1 MRWVCFSE
9 CTLATAIPILANTFG
24 IREQRRMIDE
34 QRSIINT
41 LRSQASLMAVPNGSS
56 LIPESVFNQLN
67 ANYIALGIPGNDD
80 QLRAID
86 DGTSGGTQSGM
97 SVDPL
102 LSRGRR
108 LSSNS
113 DIRARSRSAL
123 RQMNAIQESPGEGH
137 QA

>member
-1 MRWVCFSE
+1 
-9 CTLATAIPILANTFG
+9 
-24 IREQRRMIDE
+24 MIDE

-41 LRSQASLMAVPNGSS
+41 LRNHAPQMAVSNGGA
-56 LIPESVFNQLN
+56 LIPDSVFNQLN

-80 QLRAID
+80 QLRSID
-86 DGTSGGTQSGM
+86 DGASTQSAI
-97 SVDPL
+97 SADPL

>member
-1 MRWVCFSE
+1 
-9 CTLATAIPILANTFG
+9 
-24 IREQRRMIDE
+24 
-34 QRSIINT
+34 
-41 LRSQASLMAVPNGSS
+41 MAVPNGSS

-80 QLRAID
+80 QLRTID
-86 DGTSGGTQSGM
+86 DGNSVGAQSGM
-97 SVDPL
+97 SADPL

-137 QA
+137 LA